1 MWLITIMIIM
11 RHGAE
16 SIHYHVHN
24 TKFASLQ
31 GPVNP
36 FTALACKMSGLC
48 EKCTYTPAN
57 SIFSGT
63 ITNLLSVQY
72 CALWWKSVRMLMWKR
87 EQKGLRIPHLYWPF
101 SSDITAVERLKGISP
116 SHSDDHNL
124 QLTTF
129 FSFLFKLQHCEQRPG
144 DQHQLN
150 ISILIQ
156 HPHLFTL
163 IFPLQKYNMYPMT
176 ISTFF
181 TSSNFHF
188 QYSKNKT
195 FW

>member
-1 MWLITIMIIM
+1 MIIM
-11 RHGAE
+11 RHGVE

-36 FTALACKMSGLC
+36 FTAPACKISGLC

-63 ITNLLSVQY
+63 ITNLLSVPY
-72 CALWWKSVRMLMWKR
+72 CALWGKSIHMLMWKR
-87 EQKGLRIPHLYWPF
+87 KQKGLRIPHLYWPF

-124 QLTTF
+124 HLTTF
-129 FSFLFKLQHCEQRPG
+129 FFFFNY
-144 DQHQLN
+144 N
-150 ISILIQ
+150 IVNRDLVINIRLTFQFWYSILIYS
-156 HPHLFTL
+156 PWF
-163 IFPLQKYNMYPMT
+163 FP
-176 ISTFF
+176 
-181 TSSNFHF
+181 
-188 QYSKNKT
+188 SKNT
-195 FW
+195 CTPWR